1 MAGFNTATMQRELSM
16 SIFQALVGIL
26 DDVMQELRKM
36 SDMKAAERV
45 DIIRKRAF
53 SFDISYEEASKLL
66 VKAIKES
73 TLSKQ
78 TQTKLLDKIED
89 IEMRGSHSDINTNYT
104 EIKDFIKAMHLPK
117 EETATI
123 NRMLNESIDTSTPM
137 QTISMSP
144 ACYNK
149 FMQNLHGTDISPKD
163 IHRSVNQNNEYH
175 ITYPPHLKTQIQALV
190 RASKCQINEIDYMPK
205 KDFNVI
211 IQSMA
216 RNPASAGILT
226 VKNLSLE
233 MSEKILR
240 ESRKTNGLICSVDR
254 QPNGKYAIYCYA
266 GDDAKTQKMTQAK
279 LNNLIA
285 KSAFQLTGKMGES
298 EKIRMQL
305 ANKERTKIED
315 HVYNLNDNPEGGYI
329 FTLRKTK
336 EGYSVPGYIEFD
348 KDKYIYTDRP
358 MDYSRPKIVRRQVQR
373 DQTTDF
379 SKAIMSRATGGD
391 GRHFFIS
398 RDEFDLMKQDVR
410 KAMMLIQDDHDPV
423 SSLGSVQ
430 QKIKELDKE
439 LEQYDK
445 KDPLYNQVLHE
456 KVIASSTEK
465 ILQKL
470 SNPKVDQDMTPGL
483 FATEIR
489 SSLFSLYLRQKD
501 PAAFVKRENGM
512 EFRLDKQIASAK
524 EFFIPNTKIHGLR
537 PQRVGQA
544 KNISAVEAGN
554 VFDSIKVANVG
565 KKLFAKLPEE
575 KRDSEIRKLVVSE
588 HEHFQEAKDVLS
600 TVRIEMQSLDYS
612 IGVETIDRTW
622 SQRKR
627 EEIDVNI
634 DIANNPVDTQTKDTG
649 SKAKQQDLDLDR

>member
-1 MAGFNTATMQRELSM
+1 MAGFNTTTMQRELSM
-16 SIFQALVGIL
+16 SIFQAFVGIL
-26 DDVMQELRKM
+26 DDIMQELRKM
-36 SDMKAAERV
+36 SDMNTAERV
-45 DIIRKRAF
+45 DKIRKRAF

-73 TLSKQ
+73 MLDKQ
-78 TQTKLLDKIED
+78 TQTKLLDKIEE
-89 IEMRGSHSDINTNYT
+89 IEMRGGHQDINTNYD
-104 EIKDFIKAMHLPK
+104 EIKAFVRAMGLPN
-117 EETATI
+117 EEKTTI
-123 NRMLNESIDTSTPM
+123 NRMLNESIDISTPM

-175 ITYPPHLKTQIQALV
+175 ITYPPHLKIQIQALV
-190 RASKCQINEIDYMPK
+190 RASRCQINEIDYMPK

-211 IQSMA
+211 VQSMTK
-216 RNPASAGILT
+216 NPASAGVLS

-233 MSEKILR
+233 LAEKILR
-240 ESRKTNGLICSVDR
+240 ESRKTSGLMCSVDKMA
-254 QPNGKYAIYCYA
+254 NGTYAVYCYA

-285 KSAFQLTGKMGES
+285 KSAFQLTGKIGES
-298 EKIRMQL
+298 EKLRMQ
-305 ANKERTKIED
+305 AAHKERKKIED

-373 DQTTDF
+373 DQTTNF

-398 RDEFDLMKQDVR
+398 RDEFELMRQDVR
-410 KAMMLIQDDHDPV
+410 SAMMLIQDDHDPV
-423 SSLGSVQ
+423 ASLSSVQ
-430 QKIKELDKE
+430 QKIKEIDAELDQQEKGS
-439 LEQYDK
+439 
-445 KDPLYNQVLHE
+445 PLYNQILHE
-456 KVIASSTEK
+456 KVIASSAER

-470 SNPKVDQDMTPGL
+470 NNPNVNRDMTPGL

-489 SSLFSLYLRQKD
+489 SALFSLYLRQKD
-501 PAAFVKRENGM
+501 PSAFVKRENGV
-512 EFRLDKQIASAK
+512 EFKLDKQLASAK
-524 EFFIPNTKIHGLR
+524 EFFIPNTKIHGLK

-544 KNISAVEAGN
+544 KNISAIEAGN

-565 KKLFAKLPEE
+565 KKLFAKIPEE
-575 KRDSEIRKLVVSE
+575 KRRELITNE
-588 HEHFQEAKDVLS
+588 HEHFQEAKNVLS

-612 IGVETIDRTW
+612 LGVETIDRTW
-622 SQRKR
+622 SERKR

-634 DIANNPVDTQTKDTG
+634 DIANNPIDTPTKGETG
-649 SKAKQQDLDLDR
+649 KGKQQVPDLDR